1 MDIIVDV
8 GVKTKL
14 LGNSTQF
21 HGVPR
26 GSPRFSRWPVRL
38 AIAVAWPVTSV
49 YYNCYYATKPNY
61 TMIFNSIITLS
72 TITVYYNMARSK
84 PKQHRVGTAAKKKVV
99 ISKTLPSR
107 KAPCKTPASTPT
119 TQHRRWWKPS
129 SK

>member
-1 MDIIVDV
+1 MVDIVVDI

-26 GSPRFSRWPVRL
+26 SSPRFSRWPVRS

-61 TMIFNSIITLS
+61 TMIFNSIITPS
-72 TITVYYNMARSK
+72 TTTVYYNMARSK

-99 ISKTLPSR
+99 ISKTLPSC
-107 KAPCKTPASTPT
+107 KALCKTLASTLT
-119 TQHRRWWKPS
+119 T
-129 SK
+129 